1 MLIVIIIMIIT
12 TMALMMAMIMITIII
27 IISKVYEFLV
37 CEQEDKID
45 VKHVM
50 ERVKK
55 EMNKKMEKIRKWSSW

>member
-1 MLIVIIIMIIT
+1 
-12 TMALMMAMIMITIII
+12 MALMMAMIMITII

>member
-1 MLIVIIIMIIT
+1 MIIT
-12 TMALMMAMIMITIII
+12 TMALMMAMIMITII

>member
-1 MLIVIIIMIIT
+1 MIIT
-12 TMALMMAMIMITIII
+12 TMALMMAIIMITII

-55 EMNKKMEKIRKWSSW
+55 EMNKKMEKIRKWSNW